1 MHNIIICLTPLHIL
15 IADKIIDSKNDE
27 LFQLIYFPDQDTEQH
42 QYYFGRI
49 RKKVDNAYYV
59 PVTKKISKDIWKILN
74 IAHILRRKNK
84 PNFIVGNLKSIY
96 SRLPIMFI
104 GYANIS
110 TFDDGFANLLTNS
123 FLDMQEKKYFKYFFK
138 LFNPSL
144 EYEKIRSNI
153 QQHYTIF
160 DNKEIINNTIN
171 IKLFDF
177 NTNYSAL
184 TSSRQ
189 ILLTAP
195 FSEYKMLNEEEEI
208 DLYLQI
214 IKQFNI
220 TDILMHPNEKKRKL
234 NQVNIIK
241 SKLIAEEYIDI
252 LSEKSN
258 VTVYALYSTA
268 LINLLNNK
276 NISIIN
282 LHSSKIHTESNRSLF
297 KDLGIKVIDV

>member
-15 IADKIIDSKNDE
+15 IADKIIDSKDNE

-42 QYYFGRI
+42 QYYFERI

-74 IAHILRRKNK
+74 IARILKRKNK

-104 GYANIS
+104 GYTNIS
-110 TFDDGFANLLTNS
+110 TFDDGFANLLTDS
-123 FLDMQEKKYFKYFFK
+123 FLDMEEKKYFKYFFK

-144 EYEKIRSNI
+144 EYENIKSNI
-153 QQHYTIF
+153 QKHYTIF
-160 DNKEIINNTIN
+160 NNKVITNNTIP
-171 IKLFDF
+171 IKLFDY
-177 NTNYSAL
+177 NTSSSTL
-184 TSSRQ
+184 TSSKQ

-195 FSEYKMLNEEEEI
+195 FSEYNMLSKEEEI
-208 DLYLQI
+208 NLYLQVI
-214 IKQFNI
+214 DQFNI

-241 SKLIAEEYIDI
+241 SELIAEEYIDL
-252 LSEKSN
+252 LSEKFQ

-268 LINLLNNK
+268 LINLLSNK
-276 NISIIN
+276 NINIVN
-282 LHSSKIHTESNRSLF
+282 LHTSKIHTEANRDIFESL
-297 KDLGIKVIDV
+297 DIKVIDV